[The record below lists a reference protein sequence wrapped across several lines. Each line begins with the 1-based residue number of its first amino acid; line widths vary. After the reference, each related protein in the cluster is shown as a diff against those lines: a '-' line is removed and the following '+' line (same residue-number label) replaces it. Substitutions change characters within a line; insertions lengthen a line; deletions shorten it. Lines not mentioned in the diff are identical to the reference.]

1 LNGGSAKMSAQMT
14 VTSALKQRMA
24 NSGTAGRIALL
35 ALLLAAVSVL
45 VLPAAYAWGGFN
57 GLIAAAVAAAV
68 VSFASALGM
77 AMGQLSHGP
86 SQAFTNLLI
95 SMLVRMAIPLA
106 ACLLVLLTSSRLAEA
121 GFVFYVLGYYLAA
134 LPIDT
139 AFAVLGQSNPKVANS
154 A

>member
-1 LNGGSAKMSAQMT
+1 MSAQMT

-35 ALLLAAVSVL
+35 ALLLAAVSVV

-57 GLIAAAVAAAV
+57 GLLAAAVATV
-68 VSFASALGM
+68 VVWLASALGM
-77 AMGQLSHGP
+77 ALGQLSHGP
-86 SQAFTNLLI
+86 NQALTNLLM
-95 SMLVRMAIPLA
+95 SMLIRMAIPLA

-121 GFVFYVLGYYLAA
+121 GFVFYILGFYLAA

-139 AFAVLGQSNPKVANS
+139 AFAVLKQANPRVANS
-154 A
+154 V